1 MPEGRRFIRS
11 VNFKTSPNCLVAT
24 HSQLCNVAK
33 FCTSPGP
40 HCVWEIDPMFNMGKF
55 YVTVTTYPYSHVVR
69 KGSTVPVAFFDP
81 IFVHT
86 EKTLESYYYW
96 QECLECCP

>member
-1 MPEGRRFIRS
+1 
-11 VNFKTSPNCLVAT
+11 
-24 HSQLCNVAK
+24 
-33 FCTSPGP
+33 
-40 HCVWEIDPMFNMGKF
+40 MFNMGKF